1 MNVSNVGRWVHRNGL
16 NNVNIIY
23 QFDPPQNNFPV
34 GNTNVSKSTRTFQR
48 SMIIPNSYQLEPPGV
63 RDPGSINNKN
73 SLWKVS
79 VNDIEWCIAIGF
91 ITDRDLLL
99 DSEYG
104 TIMMESWGELD
115 HLKLI
120 PQSWGQLKINT
131 FVYDFKMWFVTST
144 WTN

>member
-1 MNVSNVGRWVHRNGL
+1 
-16 NNVNIIY
+16 
-23 QFDPPQNNFPV
+23 
-34 GNTNVSKSTRTFQR
+34 
-48 SMIIPNSYQLEPPGV
+48 MIIPISYQLEPPRV

-99 DSEYG
+99 DSESG
-104 TIMMESWGELD
+104 TIMMESCGELD

-120 PQSWGQLKINT
+120 PQSWG
-131 FVYDFKMWFVTST
+131 
-144 WTN
+144 